1 MTVAVELGI
10 EINGSVRVIGE
21 GQGCEESCA
30 STEEAEGEGVGSP
43 VETVRGVGTPG
54 MGAPWMKRART
65 THIEKS
71 WRWKVA

>member
-54 MGAPWMKRART
+54 MGAP
-65 THIEKS
+65 
-71 WRWKVA
+71 